1 LRPRMTNGQEIFK
14 VETLSLKD
22 GFLVLL
28 QNFVDTFL
36 RLKESFCQV
45 AARDEITDVKQL
57 I

>member
-1 LRPRMTNGQEIFK
+1 MTNGQEIFK

-28 QNFVDTFL
+28 QNFIDTLL